1 MQRPKVGVGVIVERD
16 GLVLAGQRKNTHGD
30 GDWSLPGGHLEF
42 KEDILLCA
50 KREVFEETNINI
62 KNPKI
67 HTITNDVFEKE
78 NKHYITIW
86 VKASYSSGEIKI
98 KEPDKFLQIKWVDKQ
113 KFPEPKFLPL
123 KNLILQGEFK

>member
-1 MQRPKVGVGVIVERD
+1 MNRPKVGVGVIVEKD
-16 GLVLAGQRKNTHGD
+16 GLILAGQRKNSHGD
-30 GDWSLPGGHLEF
+30 GHWSVPGGHLEF

-50 KREVFEETNINI
+50 KRELFEETNINI

-86 VKASYSSGEIKI
+86 VKAQYLSGEIKI
-98 KEPDKFLQIKWVDKQ
+98 KEPDKFQQIKWVDPK
-113 KFPEPKFLPL
+113 KFPEPHFIPI
-123 KNLILQGEFK
+123 KNLISQGEL